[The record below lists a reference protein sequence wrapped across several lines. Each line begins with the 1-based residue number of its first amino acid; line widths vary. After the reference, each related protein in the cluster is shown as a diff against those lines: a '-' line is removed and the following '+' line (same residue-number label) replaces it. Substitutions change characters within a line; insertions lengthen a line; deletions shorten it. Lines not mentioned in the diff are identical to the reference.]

1 MPAADIH
8 MYCMCHYL
16 SHLLREKQAGQSL
29 GTEHRLS
36 SLWAADQCICTDK
49 GWSCLLIHSASSLS
63 LVIMEMREWPFPE
76 VSEWKGD
83 CLTAFGGMNAVQGTE
98 AALQRWLEG
107 LLWVKTDLKHCA
119 TFTAYH
125 HSDIY
130 MWNLLQDTL
139 TPLCPLCFQAIGKRH
154 IQIPFS
160 GAG

>member
-16 SHLLREKQAGQSL
+16 SHLLREKHAGQSL

-36 SLWAADQCICTDK
+36 SLWAADQCICTDM

-83 CLTAFGGMNAVQGTE
+83 MFNSFWRNERCAGYWGCPTE
-98 AALQRWLEG
+98 LVRSSSMSQDWPQTLRYLI
-107 LLWVKTDLKHCA
+107 
-119 TFTAYH
+119 YH
-125 HSDIY
+125 IY

-139 TPLCPLCFQAIGKRH
+139 TPLCPPCFQTIGERR

-160 GAG
+160 GAS